1 MWLSDHSSTP
11 LKAIFL
17 APTILDLT
25 LLLARFSNLDL
36 FPLFLIVRARASPY
50 FYKGSS
56 PKKKKIN
63 SPEGCPP
70 IPLGMGGQPSGLSLG
85 WIEPLGEIRP
95 LTSMIMPMI
104 IRAMDPQEG
113 PGPRVRALGPS
124 RGGPIPPRG
133 DWTPVGSIAMRMH
146 GMKQIIVFGTS
157 GWLGLWNQSKIQEK
171 RRKMINWRNFNIN
184 VDI

>member
-56 PKKKKIN
+56 PKKKKN
-63 SPEGCPP
+63 K
-70 IPLGMGGQPSGLSLG
+70 QPGGLSPHPFRDGGTAL
-85 WIEPLGEIRP
+85 
-95 LTSMIMPMI
+95 
-104 IRAMDPQEG
+104 RAVFG
-113 PGPRVRALGPS
+113 VNRALGRDSPS
-124 RGGPIPPRG
+124 HIYDHANDHTRNGPPRG
-133 DWTPVGSIAMRMH
+133 
-146 GMKQIIVFGTS
+146 S
-157 GWLGLWNQSKIQEK
+157 GP
-171 RRKMINWRNFNIN
+171 
-184 VDI
+184 